1 MEIPKVWQESIAQV
15 TDIKPI
21 IQELIGQIKKD
32 FVMFGEEIIFSE
44 NTEESYFALFNQL
57 NNFLSKTF
65 SHQTE
70 KLYPIL
76 YRIDI
81 SEKDIKKAIN
91 QPSNTDFIG
100 SITELIILKEL
111 QKVII
116 RRYYRL
122 KAKE

>member
-1 MEIPKVWQESIAQV
+1 MEIPKFWQESLAKVIDV
-15 TDIKPI
+15 KPI
-21 IQELIGQIKKD
+21 ILELIGQIKKD
-32 FVMFGEEIIFSE
+32 FGMFGEDIVFSE
-44 NTEESYFALFNQL
+44 NTEDSYQKLFTQL
-57 NNFLSKTF
+57 DSFLSITF

-81 SEKDIKKAIN
+81 SEKDIKEAIN
-91 QPSNTDFIG
+91 QPNNTDFIG

-116 RRYYRL
+116 RRYY
-122 KAKE
+122 KAKN

>member
-1 MEIPKVWQESIAQV
+1 MEIPKVWQESFAQV

-32 FVMFGEEIIFSE
+32 FGMFGEEIIFSE
-44 NTEESYFALFNQL
+44 NTEESYLALFNQL
-57 NNFLSKTF
+57 DNFLSITF

-91 QPSNTDFIG
+91 QPNNNDFIG
-100 SITELIILKEL
+100 SITELVILKEL

-116 RRYYRL
+116 RNYYRQ
-122 KAKE
+122 KTKD

>member
-1 MEIPKVWQESIAQV
+1 MEIPKVWQESIAKV

-32 FVMFGEEIIFSE
+32 FGMFGEEIIFSE
-44 NTEESYFALFNQL
+44 NTEDSYFALFNQL
-57 NNFLSKTF
+57 DNFLSKTF

-91 QPSNTDFIG
+91 QPNNTDFIG

-122 KAKE
+122 KVKE

>member
-1 MEIPKVWQESIAQV
+1 MEIPKIWQENITKVA
-15 TDIKPI
+15 DIKPI

-32 FVMFGEEIIFSE
+32 FGMFGEEILFSE
-44 NTEESYFALFNQL
+44 NTEESYQNLFSQL
-57 NNFLSKTF
+57 DSYLGTTF

-91 QPSNTDFIG
+91 QPNNTDFIG
-100 SITELIILKEL
+100 TITELIILKEL

-116 RRYYRL
+116 RRYYRM
-122 KAKE
+122 KEHG